1 MIDIFYFIS
10 RPRVSALI
18 ESDELVLP
26 VRLVDIWRPLLQL
39 FHESHATP
47 LLLQRLLQQQSEA
60 GGVQDRLLAGWVA
73 TIVTAINEGWF
84 MIHACFMMMFND
96 SCALPLIVNSGSF

>member
-1 MIDIFYFIS
+1 MIAILRI
-10 RPRVSALI
+10 SALI

-26 VRLVDIWRPLLQL
+26 VRLEDIWRPLLQL
-39 FHESHATP
+39 FHQSNATP

-73 TIVTAINEGWF
+73 TIVTAITEGWC
-84 MIHACFMMMFND
+84 MIHARFLMMFND
-96 SCALPLIVNSGSF
+96 YCTLHLI